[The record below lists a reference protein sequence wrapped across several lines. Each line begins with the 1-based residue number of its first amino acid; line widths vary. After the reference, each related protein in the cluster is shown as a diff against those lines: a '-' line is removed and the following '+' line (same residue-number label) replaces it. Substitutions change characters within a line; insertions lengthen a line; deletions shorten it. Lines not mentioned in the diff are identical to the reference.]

1 MDSDMRLYLLAFVLT
16 ILGLP
21 GASWAT
27 AIAGAGSSAAFPVYR
42 TWAVEYQRAG
52 GDIVNYDPIG
62 SSGGIKKIKAR
73 EADFGGS
80 DVAPPAED
88 LAKHALIILPTV
100 ITGAVPVYN
109 LPGLQGGL
117 IVLNGEVLAKI
128 FLGEI
133 ARWDDKEIRDLN
145 PKLKLP
151 ALAIVPV
158 VRSDGSGTT
167 YNFADY
173 LAKVS
178 PTWRAQRGVA
188 TQFQW
193 ADGFVPAKGSTGV
206 VDKVVAITGSIG
218 YVDYNYVVEH
228 HLNSIHMMNARGQ
241 VIAPS
246 PESFRAALRAS
257 VWQSKGD
264 FTQTLTNQDGKGS
277 WPITMGTFVLLPKVA
292 KQPDQTLQAIRFFTW
307 SFIHGDQ
314 LTDRINFVRL
324 PDLVQAKAYRA
335 LASIVGQDGKP
346 IGFEALRTL
355 VPRENNL

>member
-1 MDSDMRLYLLAFVLT
+1 MDSDMRRYFLALLLT
-16 ILGLP
+16 ILSLP

-42 TWAVEYQRAG
+42 TWAAEYQRAG
-52 GDIVNYDPIG
+52 GDMVNYDPIG

-80 DVAPPAED
+80 DVAPPPED
-88 LAKHALIILPTV
+88 LANSQLVILPTV
-100 ITGAVPVYN
+100 ITGAVPVYH
-109 LPGLQGGL
+109 LPEFQGGP

-133 ARWDDKEIRDLN
+133 ARWDDKEIRSLN
-145 PKLKLP
+145 PNLRLP
-151 ALAIVPV
+151 ALAIIPV

-167 YNFADY
+167 YNFSDY

-178 PTWRAQRGVA
+178 PTWRAQMGVS
-188 TQFQW
+188 TKFQW
-193 ADGFVPAKGSTGV
+193 ADSFVAAKGSSGV
-206 VDKVVAITGSIG
+206 VDKVVSTSGSIG

-228 HLNSIHMMNARGQ
+228 HLNSISMVNARGQ
-241 VIAPS
+241 ITAPS
-246 PESFRAALRAS
+246 PESFRAALKAS

-292 KQPDQTLQAIRFFTW
+292 RQPEQTRQAIRFFTW
-307 SFIHGDQ
+307 AFIHGDQ

-335 LASIVGQDGKP
+335 LAEIVGPDGRH

-355 VPRENNL
+355 VPKENQL